1 MTSSFTDDDDDAGG
15 EDDDVF
21 DSSLSAM
28 CSFGSVGRELKLRM
42 LSVRVV
48 VSFVVSISD
57 GNSVEVDIVVLG
69 NFSFVC
75 CS

>member
-28 CSFGSVGRELKLRM
+28 CSFGSVGRERA
-42 LSVRVV
+42 V

-57 GNSVEVDIVVLG
+57 GNSVEVDIDVLG